1 VISAAALCPGPPL
14 LIRELSGADA
24 SAAALR
30 EACGL
35 AVAGLVATQPDLVAV
50 VGAADRTTN
59 WPSAARPDLASFG
72 APLPRPTI
80 PAPLS
85 VGLGALLLDQ
95 IGYRGPQRL
104 QTLDTAA
111 TAMACREVAE
121 ELEAAGDRVGLLIV
135 ADGSARRT
143 LKAPGYLDERAGPY
157 DAAVQEAIASG
168 ELAALRALDPEL
180 ARELMA
186 SGWAAL
192 QVLAAAF
199 ADDRP
204 HTTIHYADA
213 PFGVGYVVAT
223 ITRSTT
229 NRPAR

>member
-24 SAAALR
+24 SATALR
-30 EACGL
+30 EACGV

-72 APLPRPTI
+72 APLPRPPL

-85 VGLGALLLDQ
+85 VGLGAMLLDQ
-95 IGYRGPQRL
+95 IGYQGPLRL
-104 QTLDTAA
+104 QTLDAAGTARA
-111 TAMACREVAE
+111 GREVAD

-143 LKAPGYLDERAGPY
+143 LKAPGYFDERAGPY

-168 ELAALRALDPEL
+168 DLAALRALDPEL

-213 PFGVGYVVAT
+213 PFGVGYIVAT
-223 ITRSTT
+223 ITRSTA
-229 NRPAR
+229 NRPAG